1 MILDIQE
8 IYEMI
13 NNPNQ
18 QKGENKV
25 VYIYKIMILYI
36 QEIYKMINNP
46 NQQKSENN
54 IV

>member
-18 QKGENKV
+18 QKGENKIV
-25 VYIYKIMILYI
+25 YTYRIMIYIYKKYM
-36 QEIYKMINNP
+36 K
-46 NQQKSENN
+46 
-54 IV
+54 